1 MCGIAGFISNVNESE
16 RLATLLPRL
25 QQAIAHRGPDDRGIH
40 VSSDG
45 RAGLVNTRLAILD
58 LSAAGHQ
65 PMLTADGRYA
75 IVYNGEIYNFRAL
88 ANSLAARGVALRS
101 HSDTEV
107 ILALYRLLGVECVRE
122 LRGMF
127 AFAIWDDVEKTCF
140 LARDPLGIKPLYY
153 QAKPDGPLAFAS
165 ELRAL
170 RDSGLTGDELDPE
183 ALAAYFRQGSV
194 PEPLTLLR
202 GVRTLE
208 AGQWLRWRDGKIE
221 TQAFW
226 TLPIAGHQASTE
238 PLTPND
244 DVAAV
249 RAALLDSLEHH
260 FVSDVPVGLFLSGG
274 IDSTALLA
282 LARTQGH
289 DALSTYSLSFDDAL
303 FNEGDLARRTA
314 EHFGSRHIDHR
325 LNGPEAK
332 RLFTDF
338 LNRLDQPSVDG
349 FNTFAISRV
358 AREHGAK
365 VVLSG
370 LGSDELFGGYPS
382 FARAPALLQSAHYPA
397 PLRRLAG
404 AVLTHWPGHPRM
416 RRLGDYLTGDPTLDA
431 AMGAI
436 RGIFSRAEANALVK
450 HFIPDAA
457 MPSPLDI
464 SPAQDI
470 SADPRDAVSAHELS
484 HYMRNQLLRDSD
496 VASMAWGLELRV
508 PFVDSRL
515 IETLARIP
523 AERRLRPQKAMLVE
537 AVPEIPEWIANAP
550 KRGFTLPFEQ
560 WLREDWSDLFAEA
573 SQSPAGVRA
582 NHWYQRWTLFVFQHW
597 LERR

>member
-1 MCGIAGFISNVNESE
+1 MCGIAGFISKVNESE
-16 RLATLLPRL
+16 RFATLLPRL

-88 ANSLAARGVALRS
+88 ADSLVARGVALRS

-127 AFAIWDDVEKTCF
+127 AFAIWDDVEKICF

-153 QAKPDGPLAFAS
+153 HAKPDGPLAFAS

-170 RDSGLTGDELDPE
+170 RDSGLTGNKLDPE

-208 AGQWLRWRDGKIE
+208 AGHWLRWRDGRCE
-221 TQAFW
+221 TQSFW
-226 TLPIAGHQASTE
+226 TLPIGGLQESID
-238 PLTPND
+238 PLTEKED
-244 DVAAV
+244 SSAV

-282 LARTQGH
+282 LARLQGH
-289 DALSTYSLSFDDAL
+289 DALSTYSLSFDDAV
-303 FNEGDLARRTA
+303 FNEGELARRSA
-314 EHFGSRHIDHR
+314 EQFGSKHIDHR
-325 LNGPEAK
+325 LSGPTGK
-332 RLFTDF
+332 QLFADF

-349 FNTFAISRV
+349 FNTFAISQV

-370 LGSDELFGGYPS
+370 LGGDELFGGYPS
-382 FARAPALLQSAHYPA
+382 FERAPAMLQSGRFPA
-397 PLRRLAG
+397 PLRQLAG
-404 AVLTHWPGHPRM
+404 TVLTRWPGHPRV
-416 RRLGDYLTGDPTLDA
+416 RRLGEYLTGDPTLDA

-436 RGIFSRAEANALVK
+436 RGIFSRAEANSLVK
-450 HFIPDAA
+450 HFIPDAVTSSA
-457 MPSPLDI
+457 SDI
-464 SPAQDI
+464 SLAQELPAD
-470 SADPRDAVSAHELS
+470 SRDAVSAHELS

-508 PFVDSRL
+508 PLVDARL

-523 AERRLRPQKAMLVE
+523 SERRLRPNKAMLVE
-537 AVPEIPEWIANAP
+537 AVPEIPEWIARAP

-560 WLREDWSDLFAEA
+560 WLREDWSDLFADPA
-573 SQSPAGVRA
+573 HSLAGVRA
-582 NHWYQRWTLFVFQHW
+582 NHWYQRWTILVFQHW
-597 LERR
+597 LER